1 MKLKFGNQE
10 VGIDLLETQAPKTTA
25 GIRDLLPF
33 KAHAVHSKFAGYEIM
48 IPIPAVLERENQVEN
63 VGPGDVGYY
72 LDNGILCLF
81 YGKIDPFAA
90 VNLVGKVTV
99 GLDALEQFGTMLL
112 QDGPQ
117 RVYLS
122 QA

>member
-1 MKLKFGNQE
+1 
-10 VGIDLLETQAPKTTA
+10 
-25 GIRDLLPF
+25 
-33 KAHAVHSKFAGYEIM
+33 M

-72 LDNGILCLF
+72 MDNGILCLF

-90 VNLVGKVTV
+90 VNLVGKVSA
-99 GLDALEQFGTMLL
+99 GLDGLVKFGTMLL

-122 QA
+122 QT